1 MLLTYLF
8 VFENSLDSSD
18 LLLLAAVAEDAQ
30 TPEIGVLKNI
40 SKDDIYIDKR
50 FQTSL
55 TLISFAIS
63 MVKFKENY
71 HEISYLKFQLI
82 LMSYEREIK
91 NLGEEFTYKK
101 NSVEIILLNW
111 IVL

>member
-1 MLLTYLF
+1 MQPLPLPTPFFMLLTYLF

-55 TLISFAIS
+55 TLTSS
-63 MVKFKENY
+63 Q
-71 HEISYLKFQLI
+71 FQRLN
-82 LMSYEREIK
+82 S
-91 NLGEEFTYKK
+91 KK
-101 NSVEIILLNW
+101 IIMKL
-111 IVL
+111 VT